1 MRSAACSD
9 VSLCD
14 CEQTDDKGIFSTS
27 LSHEYALA
35 ANAFGLSPKQLLELS
50 RASIECIFAPERDKE
65 ALRQLWLESSTR
77 TPLLG

>member
-35 ANAFGLSPKQLLELS
+35 AAAFGLSSKQLFELS
-50 RASIECIFAPERDKE
+50 RASIECIFAPEHDKE
-65 ALRQLWLESSTR
+65 ALRQQWRESATSS
-77 TPLLG
+77 LLA